1 MDDLIP
7 FLVFIVI
14 ALINV
19 VKFVAEKNAKGK
31 PASPTGQPEK
41 ASPSTLEGF
50 FEKLAEKLE
59 PQPTPVPDWPEGYE
73 QPDYLGEQEAYVAM
87 QHEEQVKSEPVAE
100 VIPMPVIEMISAPP
114 AKIQPISLKAAMSA
128 MPPMTS
134 GLGSL
139 QMPSIQMKSGSAGSI
154 NYSLRNKAELRKAI
168 IANIV
173 FSTPRACDPS
183 FENTNA
189 K

>member
-1 MDDLIP
+1 MDDLVP
-7 FLVFIVI
+7 FLIFIVI
-14 ALINV
+14 ALINL
-19 VKFVAEKNAKGK
+19 VKFVLEKGAKNK
-31 PASPTGQPEK
+31 PASPTGAPEK
-41 ASPSTLEGF
+41 STPSSLEGF

-73 QPDYLGEQEAYVAM
+73 QPDYLGEQKAYEAM
-87 QHEEQVKSEPVAE
+87 QEEEGKPAPVAE
-100 VIPMPVIEMISAPP
+100 IIPLPVIEKGSAPP
-114 AKIQPISLKAAMSA
+114 AKIKTISLKAAMSA

-139 QMPSIQMKSGSAGSI
+139 QMPSTQMKSGTAGS
-154 NYSLRNKAELRKAI
+154 NHYSLRNKAELRKAI